1 MQENQV
7 YNLCFADDLLIFTK
21 GNLDSIIRIQNILK
35 LFYSFYGL
43 QINYAKCEL
52 FSTGV
57 SRDVLLEIQQHSG
70 FKLGMLPVRYLGVP
84 LVTRRLTNRDCALL
98 VEKITVRIKFAQ
110 QSFSHMLVGFS
121 LYSLFFSAF
130 KIISVDTLFYLRV

>member
-57 SRDVLLEIQQHSG
+57 SKDVLLEIQQHSG

-98 VEKITVRIKFAQ
+98 VEKITIRIKFAQ
-110 QSFSHMLVGFS
+110 QSFSHILVGFS